1 MLTEYV
7 LMSIKPHFAEE
18 ILSGKKKFELR
29 ARVAPLNSG
38 DLVIVYASSPVKSI
52 IGVFRAGRIF
62 IGNYEEIVD
71 LLRNYPRAGITEE
84 DLKYIAN
91 RKREIIAVEV
101 LAPRRLPRPI
111 TLSEIRKLIPG
122 FRPPVSYMKLKP
134 TNPIVELVMKLL
146 KSSGGLF
153 MD

>member
-38 DLVIVYASSPVKSI
+38 DLVIIYASSPVKSI
-52 IGVFRAGRIF
+52 IGVFRAGKIF
-62 IGNYEEIVD
+62 IGNYEEIINI
-71 LLRNYPRAGITEE
+71 LRNYPKAGITEE

-91 RKREIIAVEV
+91 RKRKVMAVEV
-101 LAPRRLPRPI
+101 LAPRRLSRPVA
-111 TLSEIRKLIPG
+111 LSEIRKLIPG

-134 TNPIVELVMKLL
+134 SNPIIELVMKLL
-146 KSSGGLF
+146 KSLGDYL
-153 MD
+153 